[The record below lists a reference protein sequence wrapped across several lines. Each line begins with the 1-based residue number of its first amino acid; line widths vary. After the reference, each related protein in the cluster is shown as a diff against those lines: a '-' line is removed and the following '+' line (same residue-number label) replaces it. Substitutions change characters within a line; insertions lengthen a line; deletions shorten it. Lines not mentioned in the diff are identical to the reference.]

1 MLNDKNGNG
10 CYHTIKSLEAIQC
23 KTLKNHKSVDKM
35 VCSSIIEIYGE
46 AKEIENLQE
55 RIINEK

>member
-1 MLNDKNGNG
+1 MRFWCRANS
-10 CYHTIKSLEAIQC
+10 HRAIQGQ
-23 KTLKNHKSVDKM
+23 TFKNHKSVDKM

-46 AKEIENLQE
+46 AKEIKNLKE